1 MVNYK
6 SKIYLKY
13 YVLFCLSFCLNF
25 LCAQNNNK
33 VVEGL
38 IFEDLLEDKIAQNEY
53 VTDLFQDSN
62 GFIWMGSFYGVNV
75 FDGKRFSFYKDHLD
89 NNDGFKGFRVRKII
103 ENRKGK
109 ILVAMRN
116 SGVNVFNP
124 STGKFKNYYDG
135 ILKGAQSDLIIYIAE
150 DKNGDLYITTG
161 KDIIIVKFD
170 EKEHLIQHQI
180 IKVDLNKKEYLRK
193 GLFFKGNFIIE
204 TNQRILKLNETNTQ
218 TLFEG
223 YNIRK
228 TVVIQ
233 DELWIRADQRIGT
246 LNIKN
251 KATKWINYKLPK
263 EEVYITDFHFAQE
276 DLLFIST
283 KKGCLRLD
291 LNSNLDVIKS
301 TKLHINESNAVA
313 KIFSDR
319 NNNLYFSVLGV
330 NGGIKKLNVNQLK
343 NQYIALPTLNKD
355 YVLHTF
361 LNDSNGW
368 YWSGSNDGVF
378 AFNTKLG
385 SFHQFSET
393 SIIGLKGAK
402 IFDIVK
408 VNNEVWLN
416 TTKGIAKYNKLKN
429 NFEIYEN
436 IKGVKPNLLN
446 KLCVYKSCLWFM
458 TSKGI
463 AKFNTQTNKTTYFS
477 VADISKF
484 DISTN
489 EKKYNDVFDIQEPSA
504 INIVDNVLW
513 VNIQTKGLFSYDISS
528 GEPKATNRYKED
540 FSMLFQISNYSPVRG
555 INFDDLDRIWLSGI
569 NGIYVYDYKNR
580 EIIKHIN
587 KSNTLAIDA
596 LYDLLKDDKGNFW
609 VKQFNS
615 PALNIDA
622 NSFEVVEKTPN
633 WMYLPIKINERDN
646 NSGPTY
652 QDNSKQIFIN
662 GMNGYVVYN
671 SNKLV
676 TDKSPPRV
684 VLSNISINDK
694 PKYSNFIG
702 TQELNVQ
709 ELKYDENSILL
720 NIKSISH
727 DNSPLKQF
735 AYRLK
740 GVSDEWTYTKNLEPL
755 NYIGLTPNSYALEVK
770 STNDGKNW
778 SPIITLATFE
788 IMSPWWKTTSAYII
802 YLLLFIAIIYAFYKV
817 QLTRKLAVSEANQL
831 KQLDDFKNKF
841 YQNITHEF
849 RTPLTVIIGMAE
861 SLESKASKM
870 IKRNASQLLSLVN
883 ELLQIGKI
891 ESNSANLKL
900 STKDIVEF
908 TKYCMESLESLAMH
922 KNITLKF
929 NSNLDTILMNF
940 DVDKMQLV
948 LNNLIANAI
957 KFTPEKG
964 AVEVSVMVSNE
975 TLEIKVIDSGIGI
988 SEENLEKVFDRYF
1001 QEKNNKT
1008 QYGTGIGL
1016 ALSRELIQ
1024 LMNGT
1029 LKAYNN
1035 QDKGANFAITLPLE
1049 KQIHSKNQ
1057 KKELSSN
1064 SYEVEEVIQENENIV
1079 LVIED
1084 NEDVLTYI
1092 TSVLE
1097 NSYKIYS
1104 APNGKLG
1111 YEKAIELIPDLIITD
1126 VMMPIM
1132 DGYETCEKIKSD
1144 FRTNHIPVIMLTAKV
1159 DLHSKVSGLKL
1170 GADVYLGKPFN
1181 SEELL
1186 THISNLIAVRETLK
1200 TKYSENLLDIKSD
1213 KSKTQN
1219 PFIINVTEV
1228 LLNNISDD
1236 TFGITEI
1243 CKEIGLS
1250 RTQLHRKLKAL
1261 TGLSTSI
1268 FIREI
1273 RLKKAYELIKTSEL
1287 FVSEVAYSVG
1297 FSDPNYFT
1305 KLFTERFNTPP
1316 SKIKR

>member
-1 MVNYK
+1 MLRLINTLLIVF
-6 SKIYLKY
+6 
-13 YVLFCLSFCLNF
+13 LFSYSHFGHC
-25 LCAQNNNK
+25 QNNNA

-38 IFEDLLEDKIAQNEY
+38 LFEDLLEDVIAQNEY

-75 FDGKRFSFYKDHLD
+75 YDGANFFFYKDHID

-103 ENRKGK
+103 ESHKGK

-124 STGKFKNYYDG
+124 STGKFKNYYDE

-150 DKNGDLYITTG
+150 NKNGDLYITTG

-170 EKEHLIQHQI
+170 ENENLVQHQI
-180 IKVDLNKKEYLRK
+180 IKIDLNKKEYLRK
-193 GLFFKGNFIIE
+193 GLFFNGNFLIE
-204 TNQRILKLNETNTQ
+204 TNQRILKLDQTSTH

-251 KATKWINYKLPK
+251 KATKWLNYKLPK

-283 KKGCLRLD
+283 KKGCIRLD
-291 LNSNLDVIKS
+291 LNSDLDVIKS
-301 TKLHINESNAVA
+301 TKLHINESNTVE
-313 KIFSDR
+313 KIFSDK

-330 NGGIKKLNVNQLK
+330 NGGIKKLNINQLK
-343 NQYIALPTLNKD
+343 NQYIALPPLNKD

-361 LNDSNGW
+361 LNDSNSL
-368 YWSGSNDGVF
+368 YWSGSNDGIF
-378 AFNTKLG
+378 AFNTKSG

-393 SIIGLKGAK
+393 SILGLEGAK

-408 VNNEVWLN
+408 VNNKVWLN
-416 TTKGIAKYNKLKN
+416 TNKGIAKYNKQKN
-429 NFEIYEN
+429 NFEIYKN
-436 IKGVKPNLLN
+436 LKGFKPNLVN

-463 AKFNTQTNKTTYFS
+463 AKFDTVTNETSYFS
-477 VADISKF
+477 VADISNF

-489 EKKYNDVFDIQEPSA
+489 EKKYNDVFNIQEPSA

-528 GEPKATNRYKED
+528 GKPKATNRYRED

-569 NGIYVYDYKNR
+569 NGIYVYDYQNR

-587 KSNTLAIDA
+587 KSNILDLDA
-596 LYDLLKDDKGNFW
+596 LYDLLKDEKGNFW

-622 NSFEVVEKTPN
+622 NSFEVIEKTPN

-652 QDNSKQIFIN
+652 QDKFKQIFIN
-662 GMNGYVVYN
+662 GANGYIVYHPD
-671 SNKLV
+671 KLEI
-676 TDKSPPRV
+676 DKAPPRV
-684 VLSNISINDK
+684 VLTNIEINGEA
-694 PKYSNFIG
+694 KYSNFIG
-702 TQELNVQ
+702 SQELDIS
-709 ELKYDENSILL
+709 ELQYDENSILL
-720 NIKSISH
+720 NLKSISH
-727 DNSPLKQF
+727 DNSPLKKF
-735 AYRLK
+735 GYRLI
-740 GVSDEWTYTKNLEPL
+740 GVSDEWTYTSSLEPL
-755 NYIGLTPNSYALEVK
+755 NYIGLQPNTYRLEVK
-770 STNDGKNW
+770 STNNGKAW
-778 SPIITLATFE
+778 SPIITLATFD
-788 IMSPWWKTTSAYII
+788 ILSPWWKTTFAYLI

-817 QLTRKLAVSEANQL
+817 QLNKKLAVSEANQL

-870 IKRNASQLLSLVN
+870 IKRNSQQLLNLVN
-883 ELLQIGKI
+883 ELLEIGKI
-891 ESNSANLKL
+891 ESNSANLEL
-900 STKDIVEF
+900 SSRNIVAF
-908 TKYCMESLESLAMH
+908 TKYCMESLESLA
-922 KNITLKF
+922 KNKEITLKF
-929 NSNLDTILMNF
+929 SANPNSIQMEF
-940 DVDKMQLV
+940 DVDKVQLI
-948 LNNLIANAI
+948 LNNLLSNAI
-957 KFTPEKG
+957 KFTPKNG
-964 AVEVSVMVSNE
+964 SVDVSVVAMDEIV
-975 TLEIKVIDSGIGI
+975 EIKVSDSGTGI
-988 SEENLEKVFDRYF
+988 LDENLEKIFDRYF
-1001 QEKNNKT
+1001 QEKSNKSS
-1008 QYGTGIGL
+1008 TGSGLGL
-1016 ALSRELIQ
+1016 ALSRELVQ
-1024 LMNGT
+1024 LMNGSII
-1029 LKAYNN
+1029 AYNN
-1035 QDKGANFAITLPLE
+1035 KDNGACFVVSLPITKNILKPEDNLPNKDKY
-1049 KQIHSKNQ
+1049 Q
-1057 KKELSSN
+1057 
-1064 SYEVEEVIQENENIV
+1064 VENIV
-1079 LVIED
+1079 ENEENIILVIED
-1084 NEDVLTYI
+1084 NKDVLTYI
-1092 TSVLE
+1092 SSVLE
-1097 NSYKIYS
+1097 PYYKVYS

-1111 YEKAIELIPDLIITD
+1111 FDKAVELIPDLIISD
-1126 VMMPIM
+1126 VMMPVM
-1132 DGYETCEKIKSD
+1132 DGYEACHLIKSD

-1159 DLHSKVSGLKL
+1159 DHDSKMSGLKL

-1181 SEELL
+1181 QEELL
-1186 THISNLIAVRETLK
+1186 VQINNLISIRERLKKKYNSENSNLDNTQTPKISNEFL
-1200 TKYSENLLDIKSD
+1200 
-1213 KSKTQN
+1213 SK
-1219 PFIINVTEV
+1219 ISEV
-1228 LLNNISDD
+1228 LLDNISDD
-1236 TFGITEI
+1236 TFGINEI
-1243 CKEIGLS
+1243 CKEIGVS

-1261 TGLSTSI
+1261 TGLSASK

-1273 RLKKAYELIKTSEL
+1273 RLNEGYKLIKNTEL
-1287 FVSEVAYSVG
+1287 SVSEIAYSIG

-1305 KLFTERFNTPP
+1305 KLFTEKFQVPP
-1316 SKIKR
+1316 SKIDK